1 MAGHTAEEEGEAAA
15 QREEEEAKKQYTRTL
30 SKVKL
35 LPCRRRSSRNYLLL
49 SPVDDSAL
57 DSEDTPPACLP
68 TRPQS
73 VKSVS

>member
-35 LPCRRRSSRNYLLL
+35 LPSLVPSSRLL
-49 SPVDDSAL
+49 AK
-57 DSEDTPPACLP
+57 LP
-68 TRPQS
+68 S
-73 VKSVS
+73 SVSS